1 MDYGGLWIKL
11 YKYVLG
17 NSGKPVTPRNVEVNE
32 ICDGSFQG
40 QVTHE
45 DLGLDSRTLEVL
57 ESRTRDNSES

>member
-40 QVTHE
+40 QGTHE
-45 DLGLDSRTLEVL
+45 DLGLDS
-57 ESRTRDNSES
+57 